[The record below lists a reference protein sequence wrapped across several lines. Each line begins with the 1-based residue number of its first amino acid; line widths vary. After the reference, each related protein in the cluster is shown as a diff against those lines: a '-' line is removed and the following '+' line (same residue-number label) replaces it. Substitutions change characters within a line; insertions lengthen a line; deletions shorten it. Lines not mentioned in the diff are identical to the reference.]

1 MNPVVLVSRVGAA
14 KGSRAAAA
22 ALACAA
28 SESDRA
34 ALLVDLE
41 EGRAPRPTLIAT
53 AGARGLEERLAAH
66 LPDAAI
72 ASRGRICQLKLPPE
86 CEAIETLAAALPL
99 AREAAA
105 IVYLPPVLL
114 RVVLGDARIRSTGV
128 LLRAD
133 LGEDRALTALA
144 VRDLVAG
151 GLQVRVMKQPL
162 GLLAAGAAQLG
173 APLSGPQAS
182 FSRSCERLFRTEDRR
197 FRRCYDGKDAVDP
210 TPRDP
215 YERFARIDRHI
226 GRGRAGQG

>member
-1 MNPVVLVSRVGAA
+1 MSPVVLVSRVGAA

-72 ASRGRICQLKLPPE
+72 ASRGRICHLKLSPDLAGME
-86 CEAIETLAAALPL
+86 RIAAALPL
-99 AREAAA
+99 VRESAG
-105 IVYLPPVLL
+105 IVHLPPRLL
-114 RVVLGDARIRSTGV
+114 RPVLEKSGIRPTAA

-133 LGEDRALTALA
+133 LAQDRALTALVA
-144 VRDLVAG
+144 RDLMSGDLRVAVLKCSIGWIAAPTALLGMHSGAG
-151 GLQVRVMKQPL
+151 G
-162 GLLAAGAAQLG
+162 A
-173 APLSGPQAS
+173 LSH
-182 FSRSCERLFRTEDRR
+182 RLCERLLE
-197 FRRCYDGKDAVDP
+197 C
-210 TPRDP
+210 
-215 YERFARIDRHI
+215 
-226 GRGRAGQG
+226 

>member
-1 MNPVVLVSRVGAA
+1 VSPVVLVSRVGAA
-14 KGSRAAAA
+14 RGSRAAAA

-41 EGRAPRPTLIAT
+41 EGKALRPTLIAT

-86 CEAIETLAAALPL
+86 REAIETLAAALPL

-105 IVYLPPVLL
+105 VVHVPPALL
-114 RVVLGDARIRSTGV
+114 RALLDGARIRSTGV

-133 LGEDRALTALA
+133 LSDDRALTALA

-151 GLQVRVMKQPL
+151 GLRVVVVKRPL
-162 GLLAAGAAQLG
+162 GLLAAGAAQIGVALTG
-173 APLSGPQAS
+173 QQAP
-182 FSRSCERLFRTEDRR
+182 FSRSCERLLRTEDRKL
-197 FRRCYDGKDAVDP
+197 RRCYDRKGEAKDERQEP
-210 TPRDP
+210 QTEWPRL
-215 YERFARIDRHI
+215 
-226 GRGRAGQG
+226 